1 MFRDGAHEFLQLTDE
16 KNVPVLVFSAGLGD
30 TIITVMKQEKIL
42 YKNIKVVS
50 NFLKYE
56 DGYVNGFSDEYP
68 LVSYRSLFNWLS
80 IKICYSKFLGG
91 RSDFRGAEGR
101 KECDI
106 NCSLRDQSHWLL
118 SHLWITAPE
127 QTIFSSIII
136 ISQVHCFS
144 HTLLDSYLQ

>member
-1 MFRDGAHEFLQLTDE
+1 MNPKQIEDHLSNDKSFQHMFRDGAHEFLQLTDE

-68 LVSYRSLFNWLS
+68 LVSYRSLFNWL
-80 IKICYSKFLGG
+80 Y
-91 RSDFRGAEGR
+91 
-101 KECDI
+101 
-106 NCSLRDQSHWLL
+106 
-118 SHLWITAPE
+118 
-127 QTIFSSIII
+127 
-136 ISQVHCFS
+136 
-144 HTLLDSYLQ
+144 